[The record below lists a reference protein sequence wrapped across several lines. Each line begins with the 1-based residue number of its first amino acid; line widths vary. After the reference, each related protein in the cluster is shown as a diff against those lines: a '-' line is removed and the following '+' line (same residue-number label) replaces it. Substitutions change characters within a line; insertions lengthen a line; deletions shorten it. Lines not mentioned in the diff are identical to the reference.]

1 MKRYDHIYQQKW
13 LECKEKVFREGLEGV
28 SKENNEILLKFL
40 KDMELG
46 VNTGKGSRKGGRS
59 PRRLTDLKGRLIFLA
74 KKFEEKF
81 KISDITKINEE
92 QLYTF
97 IGDMKSGVIK
107 THRNKNFR
115 GSSTFAR
122 DFKAFW
128 NWWVKINRKKGIAIP
143 NIAEDLSSH
152 PEEKPDWVY
161 LTEEQI
167 RQLCE
172 SVDFKYKVLIMF
184 IYDTGIRAPDE
195 LNNVRVSDISHDFKE
210 LNIRQEVAKKLS
222 FGRRIKLM
230 LCSDLI
236 KEYIKIKNLKPD
248 DYLFSIISASAN
260 KYLQRYSKNI
270 FGTGMSKGGK
280 PFHKLTLYHFRHCAS
295 CYWLPRYK
303 SESALK
309 YRFGWK
315 NSDKIQYYSE
325 FIGMRDTITDEDLL
339 LNSDKTL
346 LEKRLSKTESENE
359 ILREKLMVFE
369 EKFKMVDQLI
379 PLLKDKS
386 DLANDRISLYTDS
399 LKNKKAM
406 VN

>member
-1 MKRYDHIYQQKW
+1 MKRYDHIYQKKW
-13 LECKEKVFREGLEGV
+13 TDSKEKSLREGLGISE
-28 SKENNEILLKFL
+28 KNNEILLKYL
-40 KDMELG
+40 RDMELG

-59 PRRLTDLKGRLIFLA
+59 PRRLGDVRGRLVFFA
-74 KKFEEKF
+74 KKFEERF
-81 KISDITKINEE
+81 NISDITKISEE
-92 QLYTF
+92 ELYTF
-97 IGDMKSGVIK
+97 INEMETGIIK
-107 THRNKNFR
+107 TQRDKNFR
-115 GSSTFAR
+115 GTSSFAR
-122 DFKAFW
+122 DFKCFW
-128 NWWVKINRKKGIAIP
+128 NWWVKINRKMGITIP

-152 PEEKPDWVY
+152 PKEKPDWVY

-184 IYDTGIRAPDE
+184 IYDTGIRPPDE
-195 LNNVRVSDISHDFKE
+195 LDNVRVSDISHDFKE
-210 LNIRQEVAKKLS
+210 LNIRDEIAKKGS

-236 KEYIKIKNLKPD
+236 KEYIKINKLKPE
-248 DYLFSIISASAN
+248 DYLFSVISASAN

-270 FGTGMSKGGK
+270 FGTGMTNGGK
-280 PFHKLTLYHFRHCAS
+280 PYDKLSLYHFRHCSS

-315 NSDKIQYYSE
+315 NTDKIQYYSE

-359 ILREKLMVFE
+359 ILKEKLMVFE
-369 EKFKMVDQLI
+369 EKFKIVDQLLPI
-379 PLLKDKS
+379 LKNKTE
-386 DLANDRISLYTDS
+386 LINANISQHTGS
-399 LKNKKAM
+399 LKNK
-406 VN
+406 